1 MKKED
6 KEQTMETAPEDPVVT
21 QAGDAAENAAE
32 PNDAADTDDSAA
44 GGGKR
49 EMKKLRA
56 EIAAMKK
63 KLETAEADAAE
74 AKDKYLRTLAEYDN
88 FRKRSAKEREGI
100 YADAVSDSVKQ
111 LLPLLDN
118 LKQAQQ
124 YAEGDPAKVA
134 EGVRMI
140 LASVPDILGKMDV
153 MEFGAPGE
161 TFDPTLH
168 NAVLHIEDDEHG
180 EGEILEVFQSG
191 YRRGDKIIR
200 YAMVRVAN

>member
-1 MKKED
+1 MKNE
-6 KEQTMETAPEDPVVT
+6 ETMQTPEDPVVT
-21 QAGDAAENAAE
+21 QAGGEGAAAEAE
-32 PNDAADTDDSAA
+32 APAEKKEAKEPKET
-44 GGGKR
+44 
-49 EMKKLRA
+49 KKLRA
-56 EIAAMKK
+56 EIAELTK
-63 KLETAEADAAE
+63 KLEAAE
-74 AKDKYLRTLAEYDN
+74 AEAADTKDKYLRTLAEYDN

-100 YADAVSDSVKQ
+100 YADAVADSITQ

-124 YAEGDPAKVA
+124 YADGDAAKVA

-153 MEFGAPGE
+153 TEFGAPGE
-161 TFDPTLH
+161 TFDPTIH
-168 NAVLHIEDDEHG
+168 NAVLHVEDEEHG